1 MKEAIKARAERAEY
15 DEILHEEL
23 AQAAVNFASAEDR
36 MRENGHEEAAD
47 QASELI
53 ECMIEHSPNSV
64 YQRATEIEAKR
75 ED

>member
-1 MKEAIKARAERAEY
+1 MKEAIKARAERAENNQHM
-15 DEILHEEL
+15 HEEM
-23 AQAAVNFASAEDR
+23 AQNMVNFASAEDR

-64 YQRATEIEAKR
+64 YQRAVELEAEK